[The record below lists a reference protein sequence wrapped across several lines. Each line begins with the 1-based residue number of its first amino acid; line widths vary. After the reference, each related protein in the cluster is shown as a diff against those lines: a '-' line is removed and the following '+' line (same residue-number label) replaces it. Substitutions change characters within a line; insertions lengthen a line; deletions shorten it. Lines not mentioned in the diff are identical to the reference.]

1 MNMALKDATKE
12 GGEDNVTFYMFS
24 GKNFVPCSVILRAAE
39 AYGIK
44 DSVTI
49 YSSYYGKTDKEFARR
64 EGDTSLAQ
72 TYWTKESGT
81 WEPTDEN
88 IAESKNLVGSRISI

>member
-24 GKNFVPCSVILRAAE
+24 GKNFVPCSVILKAAE
-39 AYGIK
+39 AQGIK
-44 DSVTI
+44 DSLVI
-49 YSSYYGKTDKEFARR
+49 YSSYYGKTDKEFARK
-64 EGDTSLAQ
+64 EGEAPLTQ

-81 WEPTDEN
+81 W
-88 IAESKNLVGSRISI
+88 